1 MEKIADNITQ
11 LIGNTPM
18 TRLNKY
24 CAAAGVKA
32 EIIAKLE
39 SFNPYSVKDRVALA
53 MVEAAEKAGKLD
65 EGGIIIEPTSGNT
78 GIGLAMVAAVK
89 GYRLILTMPDTMSYE
104 RRALLK
110 ALGAEVVL
118 TDGASG
124 MRGAIEKAKE
134 LARKIEGS
142 FIPAQF
148 ENKAN
153 AAVHR
158 RTTAKEIWAATD
170 GELDIVVAGIGTGG
184 TISGVGEALKAK
196 NYKIKIIGVEPEE
209 SNVITG
215 GQARPHGIQG
225 IGAGFVPKVLNQDV
239 IDEVVTVGTDEA
251 VAAAHLCARTE
262 GILLGISG
270 GAALSAATKIALRP
284 NNRAKRIVVI
294 MPDSGE
300 RYLSVEGFLNE
311 V

>member
-11 LIGNTPM
+11 LIGMTPM
-18 TRLNKY
+18 TRLNRY

-53 MVEAAEKAGKLD
+53 MVEAAEKAGKLR

-89 GYRLILTMPDTMSYE
+89 GYRLILAMPDTMSAE
-104 RRALLK
+104 RCLLLR
-110 ALGAEVVL
+110 ALGAEVLL
-118 TDGASG
+118 TDGRDG
-124 MRGAIEKAKE
+124 MRGAIEKARE
-134 LARKIEGS
+134 LAQKLPGS
-142 FIPAQF
+142 FTPFQF

-153 AAVHR
+153 PAAHK

-170 GELDIVVAGIGTGG
+170 GKLDVVVAGIGSGG

-196 NYKIKIIGVEPEE
+196 NYKIKIIGVEPGE

-215 GQARPHGIQG
+215 GQAGPHGIQG
-225 IGAGFVPKVLNQDV
+225 IGAGFVPKNLNQSV
-239 IDEVVTVGTDEA
+239 IDEVITVSTSEA
-251 VAAAHLCARTE
+251 MTAARLCAKTE
-262 GILLGISG
+262 GILIGISG
-270 GAALSAATKIALRP
+270 GAALCAATKVAQQP
-284 NNRAKRIVVI
+284 NNRAKRIVAI
-294 MPDSGE
+294 IPDSGE
-300 RYLSVEGFLNE
+300 RYLSVKGLFDE
-311 V
+311 